1 MKRHL
6 AVCPSPPLIDAK
18 MSQPFKSIVIPKS
31 VSIQELFEMMYASE
45 PDQKC
50 IACGKIGKYRGW
62 DSLCNRSCYYTLSDL
77 FDSFENEQVA
87 QPDARVVEYCTK
99 YPILTHSFI
108 DEKVRI
114 WMARN

>member
-1 MKRHL
+1 MKFGEGVRGKSTHR
-6 AVCPSPPLIDAK
+6 PKHK
-18 MSQPFKSIVIPKS
+18 MSHPPIVIPKG
-31 VSIQELFEMMYASE
+31 VSIQELFEMIYAGE

-99 YPILTHSFI
+99 YPILTHSFV

-114 WMARN
+114 WMARNL